1 MYLGSSINVLFHGDL
16 ISPSEFSSEILEEFL
31 ATGYA
36 VEQLI
41 DGQTFIRMTELYY
54 KELGEYIV
62 KHPRELCRD
71 YWKRLVKD
79 TANCNVMGFVKRLCE
94 THSTIK
100 SLTDNQVDF
109 VETIKD
115 EI

>member
-1 MYLGSSINVLFHGDL
+1 MGSSINVLFHGDL
-16 ISPSEFSSEILEEFL
+16 VIPSEFSKDILEEFI

-41 DGQTFIRMTELYY
+41 DGQIFIRMTELYY

-62 KHPRELCRD
+62 KHPKELCRD
-71 YWKRLVKD
+71 YWKRVVSD
-79 TANCNVMGFVKRLCE
+79 TTNCDIMGFIKRLCE
-94 THSTIK
+94 AHTTIK
-100 SLTDNQVDF
+100 TLTNSEVDF
-109 VETIKD
+109 IETIKD

>member
-1 MYLGSSINVLFHGDL
+1 MGSSINVLFHGDL
-16 ISPSEFSSEILEEFL
+16 VAPSEFSKEILEEFL

-41 DGQTFIRMTELYY
+41 DGQTHIRMTELYY
-54 KELGEYIV
+54 KELGDYII

-71 YWKRLVKD
+71 YWKRLIED
-79 TANCNVMGFVKRLCE
+79 TKNCDIIGFIKRLCE
-94 THSTIK
+94 THSVIK
-100 SLTDNQVDF
+100 KLTNNEVDF
-109 VETIKD
+109 IEIIKD